1 MHLLE
6 FLYYVKTLKI
16 DKQQSMENLSVQKYG
31 DGSSKKR
38 TLALLMNIKEIFS
51 NRMEGIAKGKVKNP
65 TCIHPYKL
73 KILNL
78 HFLVINHIYRFW
90 DNFFGC

>member
-1 MHLLE
+1 M
-6 FLYYVKTLKI
+6 KTLKI
-16 DKQQSMENLSVQKYG
+16 DKQQSMQENLSVQKYG